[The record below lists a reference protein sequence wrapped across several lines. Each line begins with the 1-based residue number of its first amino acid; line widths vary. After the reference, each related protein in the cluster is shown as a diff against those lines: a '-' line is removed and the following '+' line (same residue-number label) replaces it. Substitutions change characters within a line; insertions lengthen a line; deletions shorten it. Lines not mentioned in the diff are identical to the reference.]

1 MQEIR
6 KGGERLSIY
15 FEEGGILTTVQ
26 DEGRYGFQ
34 QSGVSPAG
42 PMDARAFHI
51 ANILVGN
58 DMGESAL
65 EITYMGPKIQFQETN
80 VIAITGGDLHPRIDG
95 MEVPMYEA
103 IRVEAGMKLS
113 FMGPRNGCRG
123 YIAFAG
129 GLDVPVVMGSKT
141 TLVRN
146 HMGGVDGRKLEKGDK
161 IGFCCAKTELPNWKL
176 RKVPKPVYPT
186 KEIVL
191 RVVLGPQED
200 HFDRD
205 GIRRFFWNSVVI
217 TNEFDRMGCRLER
230 EPMPQLGDGNI
241 ISDGISCGAIQVPA
255 DGKPIIMLVDRQTTG
270 GYPKI
275 GNVISVDLPKLAQAQ
290 PGFKI
295 YFVQISLELAQDL
308 YIRERKELVDFE
320 NRLRG

>member
-6 KGGERLSIY
+6 EGGEKLSIY

-26 DEGRYGFQ
+26 DEGRYGYQ

-80 VIAITGGDLHPRIDG
+80 IIAITGGDLQPRIDG

-161 IGFCCAKTELPNWKL
+161 IDFCCAKTELPNWEL
-176 RKVPKPVYPT
+176 RKVAKPVYPAR
-186 KEIVL
+186 EIVL

-200 HFDRD
+200 QFDRD
-205 GIRRFFWNSVVI
+205 GIRRFFWNSAVI

-230 EPMPQLGDGNI
+230 EPMSQLGDGNI

-308 YIRERKELVDFE
+308 YIRERKELADFA